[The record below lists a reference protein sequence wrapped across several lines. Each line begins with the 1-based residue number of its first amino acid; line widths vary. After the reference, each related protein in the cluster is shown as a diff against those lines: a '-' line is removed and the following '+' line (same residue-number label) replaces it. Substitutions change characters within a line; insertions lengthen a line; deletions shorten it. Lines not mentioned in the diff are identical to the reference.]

1 MLKSLRVSEAHECT
15 ASARVDK
22 KLPVQMFDL
31 VNLISSFVY
40 TTAPKHG
47 IKLLCPHTYNSVSTA
62 EIYVVYNMVIHNY
75 SVITYDRGDVSEIW
89 SMYNGA
95 T

>member
-1 MLKSLRVSEAHECT
+1 MDSHQAQWDRFTWVFMLKSLRVTEA

-31 VNLISSFVY
+31 VNLISSFLY

-47 IKLLCPHTYNSVSTA
+47 EKT
-62 EIYVVYNMVIHNY
+62 VVV
-75 SVITYDRGDVSEIW
+75 
-89 SMYNGA
+89 
-95 T
+95 

>member
-1 MLKSLRVSEAHECT
+1 MLKSLRVTEAHECT

-31 VNLISSFVY
+31 VNLISSFLY

-47 IKLLCPHTYNSVSTA
+47 EKT
-62 EIYVVYNMVIHNY
+62 VVV
-75 SVITYDRGDVSEIW
+75 
-89 SMYNGA
+89 
-95 T
+95 